1 MFQQKLNKKTHLI
14 KYFNIIIKDSFASST
29 EPWKKPWLVGL
40 YKGFYYPI
48 IYRDCFINHEIRIPK
63 KTNQD
68 FMESSKVFFF
78 VAQLQSQ
85 DVSPATFQAPT
96 YAVMA
101 LASVR
106 CGALEPSWI
115 NAMPQQGSMLTR
127 VSLRKMHHFLL
138 GGLYIRAPPRAK
150 IVRHSNDPPKKWVV
164 SDMFMFFVWVNV
176 GSLSL
181 FGVILKLRSRSS
193 CSDPEFRKWWI
204 LEPGK
209 LGFPIWWESKGLHA
223 QPKYSI
229 YQGSC
234 GFVEDWT
241 TKWDRCSNSET
252 TKMAKKSARN
262 RLPILDVGNIDG
274 N

>member
-1 MFQQKLNKKTHLI
+1 
-14 KYFNIIIKDSFASST
+14 
-29 EPWKKPWLVGL
+29 
-40 YKGFYYPI
+40 
-48 IYRDCFINHEIRIPK
+48 
-63 KTNQD
+63 
-68 FMESSKVFFF
+68 
-78 VAQLQSQ
+78 
-85 DVSPATFQAPT
+85 
-96 YAVMA
+96 MA
-101 LASVR
+101 LASVP

-115 NAMPQQGSMLTR
+115 NAMPRQGSMLTR

-138 GGLYIRAPPRAK
+138 GGLYFGHPPGP
-150 IVRHSNDPPKKWVV
+150 NPKKIGGFSGFGDVHF
-164 SDMFMFFVWVNV
+164 SVWLGIV

-181 FGVILKLRSRSS
+181 FGAILKLRSRSS

-241 TKWDRCSNSET
+241 TKWDRCSNS
-252 TKMAKKSARN
+252 K
-262 RLPILDVGNIDG
+262 PP
-274 N
+274 